1 MYVHLPTGHIEVRV
15 DSHEPR
21 KLGHAGALDVIRRVR
36 RRRS

>member
-1 MYVHLPTGHIEVRV
+1 MYVHTPFGHIEVRV
-15 DSHEPR
+15 DSHDPR